1 MRSGFRCW
9 LPAAAAVFML
19 AIPSMVS
26 AAPGQGEFPYGNELR
41 MDARPVKGS
50 KRIPLLEVESNGA
63 ATLDLWCDS
72 VQSQFVVAGDT
83 VTVIIGPKTQHTCS
97 QEQTQADSD
106 LLAALEAVT
115 TWRREGDGVVL
126 VGSRELRFMPSTN

>member
-1 MRSGFRCW
+1 
-9 LPAAAAVFML
+9 ML
-19 AIPSMVS
+19 AIPPMASG
-26 AAPGQGEFPYGNELR
+26 APGQGGFPYGSELR

-83 VTVIIGPKTQHTCS
+83 VTVIIGPKTQRACS

-126 VGSRELRFMPSTN
+126 VGARELRFRPSTN